1 MKTAVKLPLADAR
14 DVVFAEVLES
24 DAVWRPEDARRATT
38 DAKQLAGDQAKDPA
52 KLLPLRARLVM
63 VRRNSPQAPRL
74 PGTLWPT
81 LALGFASLL
90 LGAFSDQLTAEHA
103 RINLLAPPFLA
114 LLLWNLTVYVSLTVQ
129 LLTKPFRRS
138 RQTSSSAFYFSALR
152 TRLRRVLPTLKPRE
166 RAFFSRWS
174 ELNGSVV
181 ALHVSRAFHLA
192 AAMFALGWV
201 LSIGVRG
208 IGTAYTVGWESTWL
222 ALRPDVVATVLKVS
236 YPFAAADLD
245 ATSAAA
251 LNFASNATNPFD
263 AAPWLLQIIIT
274 VLVMIWLPRGVLA
287 LVAHLRL
294 RNPRIT
300 LPLTTPY
307 MRAIL
312 ETDQPLTL
320 VLPTEADDLWRQA
333 AEALPGIRMLQVDL
347 WGDAQSAVVATPA
360 ALVVNAAATPEDDVH
375 GAFTTKLPTPRTLIL
390 DATTLKKR
398 FDAQKIASRL
408 ALWETFAATHHA
420 RLLPFGAEPSEDDL
434 GSRIRFLEELRSAV
448 K

>member
-1 MKTAVKLPLADAR
+1 MKAAVKLPLADAR

-52 KLLPLRARLVM
+52 KFLPLRARLVM
-63 VRRNSPQAPRL
+63 ARLNSPQAPKL

-81 LALGFASLL
+81 LALGLAALL

-114 LLLWNLTVYVSLTVQ
+114 LLLWNLGVYVSLTVQ

-138 RQTSSSAFYFSALR
+138 PRTTPSVYDFSVLR

-174 ELNGSVV
+174 ELNGPVV

-222 ALRPDVVATVLKVS
+222 ALRPDLVTAVLKVT

-245 ATSAAA
+245 ASSAAA
-251 LNFASNATNPFD
+251 LNFASGTASPSD

-300 LPLTTPY
+300 LPLTTSY
-307 MRAIL
+307 MRSIL
-312 ETDQPLTL
+312 EADQPLTL

-333 AEALPGIRMLQVDL
+333 SEALPDVRMLQVDL
-347 WGDAQSAVVATPA
+347 WGDAQSVVATPA

-390 DATTLKKR
+390 DATTLRKR